1 MNNKE
6 NHLLLS
12 ATLLLSTI
20 GSISGTIMYFSASV
34 FFNNAQSL
42 IIKFTE
48 IRSMDNITPLF
59 FDILGTLYTL
69 SLAGVILMKK
79 RWKKGFYLY
88 TAAQI
93 VILFV
98 PVLWM
103 GSGAF
108 SCFNLIFTLLF
119 IGIYFSKIK
128 YLK

>member
-1 MNNKE
+1 MNKKE
-6 NHLLLS
+6 DHLLLS
-12 ATLLLSTI
+12 AALLLSTM
-20 GSISGTIMYFSASV
+20 GSIIGAIMYFLAAL
-34 FFNNAQSL
+34 FFNETQSL
-42 IIKFTE
+42 IIHLTD

-59 FDILGTLYTL
+59 FDIFGALYAL

-98 PVLWM
+98 PVLWI
-103 GSGAF
+103 GYGAF
-108 SCFNLIFTLLF
+108 SFVNLIFTLLF
-119 IGIYFSKIK
+119 ITIYLGNLK

>member
-1 MNNKE
+1 MNKKDDQ
-6 NHLLLS
+6 LLLS
-12 ATLLLSTI
+12 AALLLSTI
-20 GSISGTIMYFSASV
+20 GSITGTIMYFSASV

-59 FDILGTLYTL
+59 FDIFGALYTL

-79 RWKKGFYLY
+79 RWKKGLYLY

-98 PVLWM
+98 PVLWI

-108 SCFNLIFTLLF
+108 SCLNLIFTLLF
-119 IGIYFSKIK
+119 IGIYFSNLK